1 MNKTKTIFHKDGKIA
16 FIRFNEVDNTSLEQ
30 MRKEL
35 KQVNSSNKMKV
46 IESSEKDVIVFK
58 VYR

>member
-1 MNKTKTIFHKDGKIA
+1 MNKTKTIFHEDGKIMG
-16 FIRFNEVDNTSLEQ
+16 IRFKDVDGATLEQ

-46 IESSEKDVIVFK
+46 IESTEKDVTVFK

>member
-1 MNKTKTIFHKDGKIA
+1 MNKTKTIFHEDGKIA
-16 FIRFNEVDNTSLEQ
+16 FIRFKDVDDTTLEQ

-35 KQVNSSNKMKV
+35 KQANSSNKMKV
-46 IESSEKDVIVFK
+46 IETSEKDVIVFK

>member
-1 MNKTKTIFHKDGKIA
+1 MNKTKTIFHENGKIA
-16 FIRFNEVDNTSLEQ
+16 FIRFKDVDDTYLEQ

-46 IESSEKDVIVFK
+46 IESSEKEVIVFK
-58 VYR
+58 VYK

>member
-1 MNKTKTIFHKDGKIA
+1 MNKTKTIFHENGIILG
-16 FIRFNEVDNTSLEQ
+16 IRFKDVDDATLKQ

-46 IESSEKDVIVFK
+46 IESTEKDVIVFK

>member
-1 MNKTKTIFHKDGKIA
+1 MNKTKTIFHVDGKIE
-16 FIRFNEVDNTSLEQ
+16 FIRFNEVDDTSLEQ

>member
-1 MNKTKTIFHKDGKIA
+1 MNKTKTIFHENGKVA
-16 FIRFNEVDNTSLEQ
+16 FIRFKDVDDTSLEQ

-58 VYR
+58 VYK

>member
-1 MNKTKTIFHKDGKIA
+1 MNKTKTIFHEDGKIA
-16 FIRFNEVDNTSLEQ
+16 FIRFKDVDDATLEQ

-46 IESSEKDVIVFK
+46 IESTEKDVIVFK

>member
-1 MNKTKTIFHKDGKIA
+1 MNKTKTIFHENGKIA
-16 FIRFNEVDNTSLEQ
+16 FIRFKDVDDTSLEQ

-58 VYR
+58 VYK

>member
-1 MNKTKTIFHKDGKIA
+1 MNKTKTIFHENGKIA
-16 FIRFNEVDNTSLEQ
+16 FIRFNEVDDTSLKQ

-46 IESSEKDVIVFK
+46 IETSEKDVIVFK

>member
-1 MNKTKTIFHKDGKIA
+1 MNKTKTIFHENGKIA
-16 FIRFNEVDNTSLEQ
+16 FIRFKDIDDTSLEQ

-58 VYR
+58 VYK

>member
-1 MNKTKTIFHKDGKIA
+1 MNKTKTIFHENGKIA
-16 FIRFNEVDNTSLEQ
+16 FIRFKDVDDTSLEQ

-46 IESSEKDVIVFK
+46 IETSEKDIVVFK

>member
-1 MNKTKTIFHKDGKIA
+1 MNKTKTIFHENGIILG
-16 FIRFNEVDNTSLEQ
+16 IRFKDVDDTTLEQ

-46 IESSEKDVIVFK
+46 IESTEKDVIVFK

>member
-1 MNKTKTIFHKDGKIA
+1 MNKTKTIFHENGKIA
-16 FIRFNEVDNTSLEQ
+16 FIHFKDVDDTSLEQ

-58 VYR
+58 VYK